1 MVRRRRSA
9 GARQRGGSRSS
20 LTGMSDS
27 VIVLVCAVAG
37 YSILSISQAGQKV
50 GLHRIPR
57 APLHGWGIWT
67 LATIGTAVSFF
78 LVLVAIGMGSVALVG
93 AMTGVG
99 MAALTVFSR
108 YVLHEHVGH
117 REVAAVSAIAI
128 GAGLAGAVPLGT
140 SGSPRTT
147 ILYWALGAAL
157 FTYGLGATVA
167 GNTHWRGVILGG
179 LAGSLAAFSQLF
191 QKLGTLSLS
200 LDDGFAA
207 LVIDLVT
214 NRPILTS
221 VVITVVSMLV
231 AQVAYTRGQA
241 IRIIPSYTAHASAV
255 PVVGGVVVFDEKLQ
269 LLHWL
274 GIGLLFVGTMSL
286 VLTPGRRR
294 NEAP

>member
-1 MVRRRRSA
+1 
-9 GARQRGGSRSS
+9 
-20 LTGMSDS
+20 MSDS
-27 VIVLVCAVAG
+27 VLVLACAVAG

-50 GLHRIPR
+50 GLHRIPH
-57 APLHGWGIWT
+57 APVHGWGIWA
-67 LATIGTAVSFF
+67 LATTGTAVSFF
-78 LVLVAIGMGSVALVG
+78 LVLVAIGIGSVALVG
-93 AMTGVG
+93 AMTGTG
-99 MAALTVFSR
+99 MAALTVFSH
-108 YVLHEHVGH
+108 YILHEHVGR
-117 REVAAVSAIAI
+117 REVLAVSAIAL

-140 SGSPRTT
+140 GGSPRTT
-147 ILYWALGAAL
+147 ILYWALGIVL
-157 FTYGLGATVA
+157 FTYGVIATVA
-167 GNTHWRGVILGG
+167 GKTHWRGVILGG

-231 AQVAYTRGQA
+231 AQLAYTRGQA

-255 PVVGGVVVFDEKLQ
+255 PVVGGVVVFDEKLEV
-269 LLHWL
+269 LHWL
-274 GIGLLFVGTMSL
+274 GIALLFVGTMSL

-294 NEAP
+294 SEAA